1 MNLLFATFEGS
12 PNKKET
18 AMSRIPLIFMI
29 PLLSAALPLDVNAKD
44 AATGV
49 VRGHGE
55 VPSTEE
61 GALLPSQIS
70 INAWLDSEGAH
81 GRIIWIGDFA
91 FVPGDPQDKG
101 GPADPWIIDVTSL
114 TFLSDNS
121 AEVCG
126 VVVHAPREEALEEEE
141 GCLVFTD
148 NRDTGEADTIDGV
161 AINAGNILVK

>member
-1 MNLLFATFEGS
+1 
-12 PNKKET
+12 
-18 AMSRIPLIFMI
+18 MSHIPLILVV
-29 PLLSAALPLDVNAKD
+29 PLLSAVLSLDGNAKS

-61 GALLPSQIS
+61 GALFPSQIS
-70 INAWLDSEGAH
+70 INAWLDGEGAH

-101 GPADPWIIDVTSL
+101 GPADPWFIDVTSL
-114 TFLSDNS
+114 TFLSDDS

-126 VVVHAPREEALEEEE
+126 VVVHAPREEAIGEE

-148 NRDTGEADTIDGV
+148 NRETGEADTIDGV
-161 AINAGNILVK
+161 AILAGNILVK

>member
-1 MNLLFATFEGS
+1 
-12 PNKKET
+12 
-18 AMSRIPLIFMI
+18 MSRIALILLV
-29 PLLSAALPLDVNAKD
+29 PLLSAVLSLDVNAKT

-70 INAWLDSEGAH
+70 INARQDSEGAH
-81 GRIIWIGDFA
+81 GRIIWIGDFP

-101 GPADPWIIDVTSL
+101 GPADPWVIDVTSL
-114 TFLSDNS
+114 TFLADNS

-126 VVVHAPREEALEEEE
+126 VVVQAPREEALMEE

-148 NRDTGEADTIDGV
+148 NRDTGEDDTIDGV
-161 AINAGNILVK
+161 AILAGNILVK

>member
-61 GALLPSQIS
+61 GALYPARSASTRGWTARAPTGGSFGSATSRLCLGTHRTRGTRRP
-70 INAWLDSEGAH
+70 LDHRCDESY
-81 GRIIWIGDFA
+81 
-91 FVPGDPQDKG
+91 
-101 GPADPWIIDVTSL
+101 
-114 TFLSDNS
+114 FLSDNS